1 MEFKLETNERFLINR
16 QDASIDLMNDI
27 ALKSAVYTKA
37 EADVLLEKKADASVV
52 YTKTVINEMLS
63 AKADSS
69 SVYDKNVIDSKLSE
83 KSDKADTYTKAETQE
98 LIDDSISGIT
108 GIEYEVVQTLPVKGE
123 KGVIYL
129 IPTGDQDNIY
139 NEYIWIDSHPDG
151 HYDIIGTTEV
161 DLSNYYTKN
170 EADILLDKK
179 ADSSTVYTK
188 TEVDELIPDVSHY
201 ATKTELSDGLSTKA
215 DSSVTYTKA
224 EVDDLIPDVSHYATK
239 TELSEG
245 LSTKA
250 DSSVTYT
257 KAEVDT
263 LLDNKQDDISAGYG
277 ISMSANNV
285 ISVNDIVAIKS
296 EVSSA
301 LELKADASS
310 VYTKNETNTLL
321 NAKADKDTTYTKSE
335 VDGKLSGIYHY
346 KGTVANSG
354 ALPADASNGD
364 VYNTE
369 DTGMNYAWNGTVW
382 DALGSLAD
390 LSDYYTKV
398 ETNGLLSNKQE
409 QLVSGSNIKTV
420 NGVSLL
426 ANGNID
432 VSTARVTY
440 DSSDNVIKIDDDK
453 NKANLTVKN
462 TEDNAFIVEGNY
474 NSGTMFSETVLT
486 LTYLENN
493 DMYLVRNWS
502 ASGLNI
508 TVPSVMTDLENT
520 QLPKLVYKSPPQ
532 DASNYQIVGMVAY
545 EVFGPGGRINYIPVC
560 QFTGQNQT
568 ELSVRGCVMGPNS
581 KTAVSINAWV
591 LLKRR
596 K

>member
-16 QDASIDLMNDI
+16 QDASIDLMSDI
-27 ALKSAVYTKA
+27 ALKGTVYTKV
-37 EADVLLEKKADASVV
+37 EADALLEKKADASVV

-69 SVYDKNVIDSKLSE
+69 SVYDKNVMDSKLSE
-83 KSDKADTYTKAETQE
+83 KSD
-98 LIDDSISGIT
+98 
-108 GIEYEVVQTLPVKGE
+108 
-123 KGVIYL
+123 
-129 IPTGDQDNIY
+129 
-139 NEYIWIDSHPDG
+139 
-151 HYDIIGTTEV
+151 
-161 DLSNYYTKN
+161 
-170 EADILLDKK
+170 
-179 ADSSTVYTK
+179 SSTVYTK
-188 TEVDELIPDVSHY
+188 AEVDELIPDVSHY

-224 EVDDLIPDVSHYATK
+224 EVDM
-239 TELSEG
+239 
-245 LSTKA
+245 
-250 DSSVTYT
+250 
-257 KAEVDT
+257 

-310 VYTKNETNTLL
+310 VYTKNDTNTLL

-426 ANGNID
+426 ASGNVD

-453 NKANLTVKN
+453 NKANLIVKN
-462 TEDNAFIVEGNY
+462 TADNAFIVEGNY

-493 DMYLVRNWS
+493 DMYLVRNW
-502 ASGLNI
+502 AVSGLNI
-508 TVPSVMTDLENT
+508 TVPSVMEDLTNT
-520 QLPKLVYKSPPQ
+520 QIPKLVYKSPVQ

-545 EVFGPGGRINYIPVC
+545 EVFGESGRINYIPVC

-581 KTAVSINAWV
+581 KTAISINAWV

>member
-16 QDASIDLMNDI
+16 QDASIDLMSDI
-27 ALKSAVYTKA
+27 ALKGAVYTKV
-37 EADVLLEKKADASVV
+37 EADALLEKKADASVV

-108 GIEYEVVQTLPVKGE
+108 GIEYEVVQALPAKGE

-188 TEVDELIPDVSHY
+188 AEVDDLIPDVSHY
-201 ATKTELSDGLSTKA
+201 ATKTELSEGLSAKA

-224 EVDDLIPDVSHYATK
+224 EVDELIPDVSHYATK

-257 KAEVDT
+257 KVEVDT

-277 ISMSANNV
+277 ISMSADNV

-310 VYTKNETNTLL
+310 VYTKIETNTLL
-321 NAKADKDTTYTKSE
+321 NAKADKATTYTKSE
-335 VDGKLSGIYHY
+335 VDSKLSGIYHY

-369 DTGMNYAWNGTVW
+369 DTGMNYAWNGTAW

-398 ETNGLLSNKQE
+398 ETDGLLSNKQE
-409 QLVSGSNIKTV
+409 QLVSGSNIKTL

-432 VSTARVTY
+432 ISTARVTY

-508 TVPSVMTDLENT
+508 TVPSVMSDLENT
-520 QLPKLVYKSPPQ
+520 QLPKLVYKSSAQ

-568 ELSVRGCVMGPNS
+568 ELSVRGCVMGPDS